1 LFYKFIS
8 KKIKA
13 AKGLFMDFSLNES
26 QLSYLDTVRKFVK
39 NEITPRI
46 LEMEKEHV
54 FPWDIINK
62 AWKTGLIN
70 LCIPESV
77 RGYEIDLFTSA
88 LIVQELSYG
97 DTGISTSA
105 MCNDLANVVIDLH
118 GTEEQKKLFLGPFA
132 EKPVLASFCL
142 TEPNAGSDNSM
153 MTTFISKKDDGNYVL
168 NGSKCFITN
177 ASYASQFTVLC
188 KVGKPTGNFMACV
201 IVPVEHVTSADI
213 PDIGTS
219 IREIKVPAGGK
230 IVIGKPEDKLGQRLS
245 NTASVTFEDVML
257 HPNQVIGDRRLG
269 FKYAIDVLDYAR
281 PMVAAIGLGLAKRAF
296 DLTVEYTRERK
307 QFGNRICD
315 LPVAREML
323 TTMWKKV
330 ELAEMALFKAIF
342 KIQEKAKDAGIYAS
356 LAKNTAA
363 EAAVFCA
370 TEGLH
375 LHGGYG
381 FTTEYEI
388 SKLARDAHIIDIYEG
403 VREVQNMIIGREIV

>member
-1 LFYKFIS
+1 
-8 KKIKA
+8 
-13 AKGLFMDFSLNES
+13 MDLSLNEN
-26 QLSYLDTVRKFVK
+26 QLTYLDTVRKFVK
-39 NEITPRI
+39 NEIMPHI
-46 LEMEKEHV
+46 LDLEKGHI

-62 AWKTGLIN
+62 AWETGLLN

-77 RGYEIDLFTSA
+77 KGYEIDAITSA
-88 LIVQELSYG
+88 LIIKELSYG

-105 MCNDLANVVIDLH
+105 MCNDLANVVISQN
-118 GTEEQKKLFLGPFA
+118 GTDEQKELFLRPFV

-153 MTTFISKKDDGNYVL
+153 MTSFISKKDDGNYVL

-177 ASYASQFTVLC
+177 ASYASQYTVLC
-188 KVGKPTGNFMACV
+188 KLGKQTGNFMACV
-201 IVPVEHVTSADI
+201 IIPVEPITAADI
-213 PDIGTS
+213 PDIGNAT
-219 IREIKVPAGGK
+219 REINVPTGGK
-230 IVIGKPEDKLGQRLS
+230 IIIGKPEDKLGQRLS
-245 NTASVTFEDVML
+245 NTASVTFEDVII
-257 HPNQVIGDRRLG
+257 HPNQIIGDRRLG
-269 FKYAIDVLDYAR
+269 FKYIVDVLDYAR

-296 DLTVEYTRERK
+296 TVTLEYTRERK
-307 QFGNRICD
+307 QFGQRICD

-323 TTMWKKV
+323 TAMWKKV
-330 ELAEMALFKAIF
+330 ELAELALLKAIC
-342 KIQEKAKDAGIYAS
+342 KIQEKASDAGIYAS

-363 EAAVFCA
+363 EAAVFCS

-381 FTTEYEI
+381 FTTDYEI

>member
-1 LFYKFIS
+1 
-8 KKIKA
+8 
-13 AKGLFMDFSLNES
+13 MDLSLNEN
-26 QLSYLDTVRKFVK
+26 QLTYLDTVRKFVK
-39 NEITPRI
+39 NEITPHI
-46 LEMEKEHV
+46 LDLEKGHV

-62 AWKTGLIN
+62 AWETGLLN
-70 LCIPESV
+70 LCIPESIK
-77 RGYEIDLFTSA
+77 GYEIDAVTSA
-88 LIVQELSYG
+88 LIIKELSYG

-105 MCNDLANVVIDLH
+105 MCNDLANVVISQN
-118 GTEEQKKLFLGPFA
+118 GTDEQKELFLKPFV

-153 MTTFISKKDDGNYVL
+153 MTSFISKKDDGNYVL

-177 ASYASQFTVLC
+177 ASYASQYTVLC
-188 KVGKPTGNFMACV
+188 KLGKQTGNFMACV
-201 IVPVEHVTSADI
+201 IIPVEPVTAADI
-213 PDIGTS
+213 PNIGNAT
-219 IREIKVPAGGK
+219 REINVPTGGK
-230 IVIGKPEDKLGQRLS
+230 IIVGKPEDKLGQRLS
-245 NTASVTFEDVML
+245 NTASVTFEDVII
-257 HPNQVIGDRRLG
+257 HPNQIIGDRRLG
-269 FKYAIDVLDYAR
+269 FKYIVDVLDYAR

-296 DLTVEYTRERK
+296 TVTLEYTRERK
-307 QFGNRICD
+307 QFGHRICD

-330 ELAEMALFKAIF
+330 ELAELALLKAIC
-342 KIQEKAKDAGIYAS
+342 KIQEKASDAGIYAS

-363 EAAVFCA
+363 EAAVFCS

-381 FTTEYEI
+381 FTTDYEI

>member
-1 LFYKFIS
+1 
-8 KKIKA
+8 
-13 AKGLFMDFSLNES
+13 MDLSLNES
-26 QLSYLDTVRKFVK
+26 QLTYLDTVRKFVK
-39 NEITPRI
+39 NEITPHI
-46 LEMEKEHV
+46 LELEKGHV

-62 AWKTGLIN
+62 AWETGILN

-77 RGYEIDLFTSA
+77 QGYEVDAITSA
-88 LIVQELSYG
+88 LIIKELSYG

-105 MCNDLANVVIDLH
+105 MCNDLANVVISLH
-118 GTEEQKKLFLGPFA
+118 GTDEQKELFLKPFVN
-132 EKPVLASFCL
+132 KPVLASFCL
-142 TEPNAGSDNSM
+142 TEPNAGSDNAM
-153 MTTFISKKDDGNYVL
+153 MTSFISKNDDGNYVL

-188 KVGKPTGNFMACV
+188 KVGKPTGNFIACV
-201 IVPVEHVTSADI
+201 IVPVEQVTSADI
-213 PDIGTS
+213 PDIGNAT
-219 IREIKVPAGGK
+219 REIKVPAGGK
-230 IVIGKPEDKLGQRLS
+230 IIIGKPEDKLGQRLS
-245 NTASVTFEDVML
+245 NTASVTFEDVIIP
-257 HPNQVIGDRRLG
+257 PNQVIGDRRLG
-269 FKYAIDVLDYAR
+269 FKYVVDVLDFAR

-296 DLTVEYTRERK
+296 TVTLEYTRERK
-307 QFGNRICD
+307 QFGHRLCD

-330 ELAEMALFKAIF
+330 ELAELALLKAVC
-342 KIQEKAKDAGIYAS
+342 KIREKASDAGIYAS

-363 EAAVFCA
+363 EAAIFCS

-381 FTTEYEI
+381 FTADYEI

>member
-1 LFYKFIS
+1 
-8 KKIKA
+8 
-13 AKGLFMDFSLNES
+13 MDFSLSES
-26 QLSYLDTVRKFVK
+26 QLSYLDTARKFVK

-46 LEMEKEHV
+46 LEMEKEHI
-54 FPWDIINK
+54 FPWDVINK

-70 LCIPESV
+70 LSIPESV
-77 RGYEIDLFTSA
+77 RGYEIDAFTSA
-88 LIVQELSYG
+88 LIIAELSYG

-105 MCNDLANVVIDLH
+105 MCNDLANVVIGLH
-118 GTEEQKKLFLGPFA
+118 GTDEQKKMFLGPFVD
-132 EKPVLASFCL
+132 KPVLASFCL

-153 MTTFISKKDDGNYVL
+153 MTSFISKKDDGNYVL

-201 IVPVEHVTSADI
+201 IVPVDHVTSTDL

-219 IREIKVPAGGK
+219 TREIKVPAGGK
-230 IVIGKPEDKLGQRLS
+230 IIIGKPEDKLGQRLS
-245 NTASVTFEDVML
+245 NTASVTFEDVVIS
-257 HPNQVIGDRRLG
+257 PDQIIGDRRLG
-269 FKYAIDVLDYAR
+269 FKYIVDVLDYAR

-296 DLTVEYTRERK
+296 DVTLEYTRERQ
-307 QFGNRICD
+307 QFGSRICD
-315 LPVAREML
+315 LPVAREMI

-342 KIQEKAKDAGIYAS
+342 KIQEQAADAGIYAS

-363 EAAVFCA
+363 EAAIFCS

-388 SKLARDAHIIDIYEG
+388 SKLAR
-403 VREVQNMIIGREIV
+403 

>member
-1 LFYKFIS
+1 
-8 KKIKA
+8 
-13 AKGLFMDFSLNES
+13 MDLSLNES
-26 QLSYLDTVRKFVK
+26 QLTYLDTVRKFVK
-39 NEITPRI
+39 NEITPHI
-46 LEMEKEHV
+46 LELEKGHV

-62 AWKTGLIN
+62 AWETGILN

-77 RGYEIDLFTSA
+77 QGYEIDAITSA
-88 LIVQELSYG
+88 LIIKELSYG

-105 MCNDLANVVIDLH
+105 MCNDLANVVISLH
-118 GTEEQKKLFLGPFA
+118 GTDEQKELFLKPFVK
-132 EKPVLASFCL
+132 KPVLASFCL
-142 TEPNAGSDNSM
+142 TEPNAGSDNAM
-153 MTTFISKKDDGNYVL
+153 MTSFISKNDDGNYVL

-188 KVGKPTGNFMACV
+188 KVGKPTGNFIACV
-201 IVPVEHVTSADI
+201 IVPVEQVTSADI
-213 PDIGTS
+213 PDIGNAT
-219 IREIKVPAGGK
+219 REIKVPAGGK
-230 IVIGKPEDKLGQRLS
+230 IIIGKPEDKLGQRLS
-245 NTASVTFEDVML
+245 NTASVTFEDVIIP
-257 HPNQVIGDRRLG
+257 PNQVIGDRRLG
-269 FKYAIDVLDYAR
+269 FKYVVDVLDFAR

-296 DLTVEYTRERK
+296 TVTLEYTRERK
-307 QFGNRICD
+307 QFGHRLCD

-330 ELAEMALFKAIF
+330 ELAELALLKAVC
-342 KIQEKAKDAGIYAS
+342 KIREKASDAGIYAS

-363 EAAVFCA
+363 EAAIFCS

-381 FTTEYEI
+381 FTADYEI